1 VVVAVA
7 RQYSEYSPGVDTRT
21 CKGGKI
27 MALGILAFMLGVLFG
42 WAMCAIMTMAKI
54 ADGEEEL

>member
-1 VVVAVA
+1 
-7 RQYSEYSPGVDTRT
+7 
-21 CKGGKI
+21 

-54 ADGEEEL
+54 VDEEERF